1 LITTIVDLVDLEEE
15 DSNEYRDTRKGLEE
29 AIEKGAVVIY
39 QGKEAPVSRE
49 VEEVVEEQ

>member
-1 LITTIVDLVDLEEE
+1 MDLEEE
-15 DSNEYRDTRKGLEE
+15 ESDEYKEARKGLKE